1 MKRRIAARLAA
12 AGIALIC
19 VGSFAPATAGED
31 GPLVWAPT
39 RTGSNTYKLRL
50 GLRWPGRVEAA
61 SGAELSLKAAPSG
74 KIIPPEAPVRL
85 WGTVSRQGGPRAVT
99 RSSRVSMGFN
109 PLTGVGNM
117 GAGTARTWIVTPTV
131 DAEVQRNI
139 AVQCN
144 VYEKHCGR
152 PKLTQSARLSSTA
165 TRTSI
170 VVDSRLSG
178 EGLSGLDRIGVEQR
192 FGNLKL
198 GAAVV
203 DPLLA
208 PRSLITLRYGLKW

>member
-1 MKRRIAARLAA
+1 MRRRIAARLAA

-19 VGSFAPATAGED
+19 VGPFAPASGGEN
-31 GPLVWAPT
+31 GPLIWAPS
-39 RTGSNTYKLRL
+39 RTGSNAYKLRF
-50 GLRWPGRVEAA
+50 GLRSAGRWEAA
-61 SGAELSLKAAPSG
+61 SGAELSMKATPSG

-85 WGTVSRQGGPRAVT
+85 WGTVSRRSVPREAG
-99 RSSRVSMGFN
+99 RSSRINMAFN
-109 PLTGVGNM
+109 PVTGVGNV

-144 VYEKHCGR
+144 VYEKHCDQPR
-152 PKLTQSARLSSTA
+152 LTQSARLSSTA

-170 VVDSRLSG
+170 AVQSGLSG
-178 EGLSGLDRIGVEQR
+178 EGFSGLDRVGVEQGV
-192 FGNLKL
+192 GNLKL

-208 PRSLITLRYGLKW
+208 PRSLFTLRYSWKW

>member
-1 MKRRIAARLAA
+1 MRRRIAARFAA

-19 VGSFAPATAGED
+19 VGPFAPAVAGED
-31 GPLVWAPT
+31 GPLIWAQ
-39 RTGSNTYKLRL
+39 RRAGSNAYKLRL
-50 GLRWPGRVEAA
+50 GLRSPGRWEAA

-85 WGTVSRQGGPRAVT
+85 WGTVSRQGGPRAAA
-99 RSSRVSMGFN
+99 RSSRLSMGFD
-109 PLTGVGNM
+109 PLTGAGNV

-131 DAEVQRNI
+131 DSEVQRTI

-165 TRTSI
+165 TKTSI
-170 VVDSRLSG
+170 VVESGLSG
-178 EGLSGLDRIGVEQR
+178 EGLSGLDRIAVEQR

-208 PRSLITLRYGLKW
+208 PRSLFTLRYSLKW

>member
-1 MKRRIAARLAA
+1 MRRRIAVRFAA

-19 VGSFAPATAGED
+19 VGPLAPALAGED
-31 GPLVWAPT
+31 GPLVWAPS
-39 RTGSNTYKLRL
+39 RTGANAYKLRL
-50 GLRWPGRVEAA
+50 GLRSVGRWEAA
-61 SGAELSLKAAPSG
+61 SGAELAMKAAPSG
-74 KIIPPEAPVRL
+74 KIVPPEAPVRL
-85 WGTVSRQGGPRAVT
+85 WGSVSRQNGPRAAA

-109 PLTGVGNM
+109 PLTGTGNV

-144 VYEKHCGR
+144 VYEKHCDQ

-165 TRTSI
+165 TKTSI
-170 VVDSRLSG
+170 AVESGLSAG
-178 EGLSGLDRIGVEQR
+178 GFSGLDSIGVEQGV
-192 FGNLKL
+192 GNLML
-198 GAAVV
+198 GAAVA

-208 PRSLITLRYGLKW
+208 PRSLFTLRYSWKW